1 MMMNKLKKIISLINF
16 LFISLFLTSF
26 FAYLYFNSNNFSAHE
41 LLNSNVHGLLFSSHL
56 NDHHDSHD
64 THADINDD
72 GIDHVHKHR
81 HSENEE
87 EHSHKH
93 LNIISFSEI
102 VINKIA
108 YIHFHPIETNSAVH
122 FAYNVK
128 SYDSYIL
135 EILKPPIRV

>member
-1 MMMNKLKKIISLINF
+1 MNCNF
-16 LFISLFLTSF
+16 
-26 FAYLYFNSNNFSAHE
+26 
-41 LLNSNVHGLLFSSHL
+41 HGFLFSSHL
-56 NDHHDSHD
+56 NDHHD
-64 THADINDD
+64 THTVTNDD

-81 HSENEE
+81 HSDNEE

-102 VINKIA
+102 VINQIA
-108 YIHFHPIETNSAVH
+108 YIQFHPTEANSLVH

>member
-1 MMMNKLKKIISLINF
+1 MMSKLKKIISLINF
-16 LFISLFLTSF
+16 LFISLSVASFL
-26 FAYLYFNSNNFSAHE
+26 AYSYFNSNNFSAHE
-41 LLNSNVHGLLFSSHL
+41 ILNSNIHGFLFSSHL

-64 THADINDD
+64 THLNVGDD
-72 GIDHVHKHR
+72 HLEHVHKHR

-108 YIHFHPIETNSAVH
+108 YIEFHPVKINSVVH
-122 FAYNVK
+122 FAYNIK

-135 EILKPPIRV
+135 EILKPPIHT

>member
-1 MMMNKLKKIISLINF
+1 MSKLKKIISLINF
-16 LFISLFLTSF
+16 LFISLSITSF
-26 FAYLYFNSNNFSAHE
+26 LAYSYFNSNNFSAHE
-41 LLNSNVHGLLFSSHL
+41 ILNSNIHGFLFSSHL

-64 THADINDD
+64 TLLNASDD
-72 GIDHVHKHR
+72 HLEHVHKHR

-108 YIHFHPIETNSAVH
+108 YIELHPVEINSVVH
-122 FAYNVK
+122 FAYNIK

-135 EILKPPIRV
+135 EILKPPIHT

>member
-1 MMMNKLKKIISLINF
+1 MMSKLKKIISLISF
-16 LFISLFLTSF
+16 LFISLFITSF
-26 FAYLYFNSNNFSAHE
+26 LAYSYFNSNKFLSHD

-64 THADINDD
+64 THNDTSDD
-72 GIDHVHKHR
+72 GTDHVHKHR

-93 LNIISFSEI
+93 INIISFSEI
-102 VINKIA
+102 VINKIV
-108 YIHFHPIETNSAVH
+108 YIEFHPIESNSVAH
-122 FAYNVK
+122 FAYNIK
-128 SYDSYIL
+128 SYDSFIL

>member
-1 MMMNKLKKIISLINF
+1 MIKLKNIITLINF
-16 LFISLFLTSF
+16 LFISLSITSF
-26 FAYLYFNSNNFSAHE
+26 IAYSYLNSNNFSAHE
-41 LLNSNVHGLLFSSHL
+41 MLNTNIHSFLFSTHL

-64 THADINDD
+64 THLDTSDD
-72 GIDHVHKHR
+72 HQEHVHKHR

-102 VINKIA
+102 VINKIVL
-108 YIHFHPIETNSAVH
+108 IEFHPTEIHTIAH
-122 FAYNVK
+122 FVYRIK

-135 EILKPPIRV
+135 EILKPPIHS